1 MDNRQDDLQRL
12 ANIAEEYEGNV
23 QIVARAEKSIKNRE
37 GASMRRKKSYKWFLA
52 AACCVLVIVAAV
64 WIPVYYLPTADEV
77 IYYSPSS
84 LRHSDIADVEAFQ
97 QENGIG
103 FRYFNGP
110 MLQTRAAYAR
120 ETDDVVYIS
129 QEGFVSDGEGFD
141 TVALYVVCMPNS
153 EFDFMR
159 DFERLQDS
167 LIVDSFEIEYYILS
181 QTNQND
187 CYAKFQHE
195 DKYYYLNIVTSEDGE
210 SAIEQY
216 VRLLI

>member
-1 MDNRQDDLQRL
+1 MDNNQDDLQRL
-12 ANIAEEYEGNV
+12 ANITEEYEGDA

-37 GASMRRKKSYKWFLA
+37 GASRRRKRSYKWFLA

-84 LRHSDIADVEAFQ
+84 LRYSDIADVEAFQ
-97 QENGIG
+97 QENGVG
-103 FRYFNGP
+103 FRYFNGS

-120 ETDDVVYIS
+120 ETGNVVYIS

-141 TVALYVVCMPNS
+141 TIALYVVCMPNS

-159 DFERLQDS
+159 NFDKAKDN
-167 LIVDSFEIEYYILS
+167 IVVDNTEISYNIAIS
-181 QTNQND
+181 AQND
-187 CYAKFQHE
+187 CYAKFQCE